1 MQTSASIM
9 SSAAGQRQ
17 PRDAN
22 QLFNAY
28 RKGLTLFVLFDRNG
42 RRHGY
47 LYAGSSYAAT
57 NRAQHII
64 GAGASVE
71 YAQDY

>member
-1 MQTSASIM
+1 MHTAYGIM
-9 SSAAGQRQ
+9 STAAAPRQ

-47 LYAGSSYAAT
+47 LYAGSSYAAG
-57 NRAQHII
+57 NRAQHIVGS
-64 GAGASVE
+64 GATVE
-71 YAQDY
+71 YAE